1 MKLKQKHP
9 VNSDLSR
16 FVKCVCEKNYAQ
28 ANKYLQSIMEQKFK
42 AKLKAHL

>member
-1 MKLKQKHP
+1 MKLKQKKGL
-9 VNSDLSR
+9 NSDLSK

-28 ANKYLQSIMEQKFK
+28 ANKYLQTVMEQKFK